1 MMLRA
6 AIVLLCLCIGSAAH
20 AGKRVALVIGNAA
33 YRHAGELA
41 NTRNDA
47 GDMAAAL
54 RTHGFEVLDG
64 IDLDK
69 AALERKIRDF
79 AAALVGADVGVFF
92 YAGHGLQIS
101 GTNYLVP
108 IDAQLRNASA
118 LDFEMV
124 RLDLVQ
130 RTMEREAATNILFL
144 DACRDNPLA
153 PNLARA
159 MGTRSVDI
167 GRGLAPAESG
177 VGTLISFSTQ
187 PGNVALDGTDRN
199 SPFAGAL
206 IKHLRSSKDDLSAIL
221 IAVRNDVMR
230 ETQRRQ
236 VPWEHSALTGRFY
249 FIPSAP
255 AIAVTPPA
263 AVEPPPPPVAALT
276 PPNTVTR
283 TPSIITGA
291 GAMFPYPIYALW
303 SEAYKKESGVGLNY
317 QSVGSRA
324 GIRQILA
331 RTVAFA
337 ASDLPLQ
344 SADLERDGLLQFPAV
359 MGGAVPI
366 VNIEGVKAGDI
377 ALDGAILAKIFLG
390 EIKSWNDPAIQR
402 LNPYVRLPAQP
413 IVAVHRSDAS
423 ATTYVLTHYLSK
435 VSTDWRTK
443 VGADTTVEWRGG
455 IGAKGNDGVA
465 NAVAQTRGAIGYAEY
480 AYARHGKL
488 VFVRMVNREGRAVAP
503 TPASLM
509 AAAANANWEA
519 TPGFGVILT
528 DMPGAESWPF
538 ANASFIVMPKRP
550 EDAAAT
556 RETLKFFTGHPGKI
570 DGVFQ
575 VAGMAPGIFSAFQQ
589 VGRPVPPVADIA
601 GNAASL
607 AFWRDNRSKGYK
619 GSGAAIPPQ
628 KIGIYTMELGLG
640 MLEGRGVKVTDVPF
654 APPAIDDGNL
664 VNWVKPEWTTSTN
677 ALADGPPNAVPI
689 KELLDTY
696 LTKPAP
702 SS

>member
-1 MMLRA
+1 MLEQGRYPLTRGESLIGASYERLRPRPKWATLWQRAESHPAMNSRTGIRGAKAIRRISMLLRA
-6 AIVLLCLCIGSAAH
+6 ATVLLCLCIGSAAH
-20 AGKRVALVIGNAA
+20 AAKRVALVIGNAA

-54 RTHGFEVLDG
+54 RVHGFEVLDG

-130 RTMEREAATNILFL
+130 RTMEREAPTNILFL

-159 MGTRSVDI
+159 MGTRSADI

-177 VGTLISFSTQ
+177 IGTLISFSTQ
-187 PGNVALDGTDRN
+187 PGNVALDGTARN

-206 IKHLRSSKDDLSAIL
+206 IRHLRSSNDDLSSIL

-249 FIPSAP
+249 FIPNP
-255 AIAVTPPA
+255 PGVAVAPPA
-263 AVEPPPPPVAALT
+263 AAEPPLPPVAAL
-276 PPNTVTR
+276 PSPNTVVRSSTV
-283 TPSIITGA
+283 IAGA

-344 SADLERDGLLQFPAV
+344 SADLERDGLVQFPAV

-366 VNIEGVKAGDI
+366 VNIEGVKAGDL

-413 IVAVHRSDAS
+413 IVAVHRCDAS

-443 VGADTTVEWRGG
+443 VGADTAVEWRGG

-465 NAVAQTRGAIGYAEY
+465 NAVAQTKGAIGYAEY
-480 AYARHGKL
+480 AYARHSKL
-488 VFVRMVNREGRAVAP
+488 VYVRMVNRDGRAVAP

-538 ANASFIVMPKRP
+538 ASASFIVMPKRP

-556 RETLKFFTGHPGKI
+556 REALKFFAWAFDKGDLLATEMLYVPSPDTVGGAIQRLWAAEIRDAGGKPL
-570 DGVFQ
+570 
-575 VAGMAPGIFSAFQQ
+575 VA
-589 VGRPVPPVADIA
+589 RP
-601 GNAASL
+601 N
-607 AFWRDNRSKGYK
+607 
-619 GSGAAIPPQ
+619 
-628 KIGIYTMELGLG
+628 
-640 MLEGRGVKVTDVPF
+640 
-654 APPAIDDGNL
+654 
-664 VNWVKPEWTTSTN
+664 
-677 ALADGPPNAVPI
+677 
-689 KELLDTY
+689 
-696 LTKPAP
+696 
-702 SS
+702 

>member
-1 MMLRA
+1 MLRA

-20 AGKRVALVIGNAA
+20 AGKRVALVIGNSA
-33 YRHAGELA
+33 YQHAGELA

-47 GDMAAAL
+47 VDMAAAL

-108 IDAQLRNASA
+108 IDAQLRSASA

-130 RTMEREAATNILFL
+130 RTMEREAPTNILFL

-159 MGTRSVDI
+159 MGTRSADI

-187 PGNVALDGTDRN
+187 PGNVALDGTARN

-206 IKHLRSSKDDLSAIL
+206 IRHLRSSSDDLSAIL

-236 VPWEHSALTGRFY
+236 VPWEHSSLTGRFY
-249 FIPSAP
+249 FIPSPP
-255 AIAVTPPA
+255 AVAVTPPA
-263 AVEPPPPPVAALT
+263 AVEPPSPPVAGLPSPPVAAL
-276 PPNTVTR
+276 PSPNAVVRAPT
-283 TPSIITGA
+283 IITAA
-291 GAMFPYPIYALW
+291 GATFPYPIYALW
-303 SEAYKKESGVGLNY
+303 SEAYKKESGIGLNY
-317 QSVGSRA
+317 QSVGSLA

-331 RTVAFA
+331 RQVVFA

-344 SADLERDGLLQFPAV
+344 SAVLERDGLMQFPAV
-359 MGGAVPI
+359 MGGTIPI
-366 VNIEGVKAGDI
+366 VNIEGVKAGDL
-377 ALDGAILAKIFLG
+377 ALDGAVLAKIFLG

-402 LNPYVRLPAQP
+402 LNPYVRFPAQP

-443 VGADTTVEWRGG
+443 VGADTAVEWRGG
-455 IGAKGNDGVA
+455 IAAKGNDGVA
-465 NAVAQTRGAIGYAEY
+465 NAVARTRGAIGYAEY
-480 AYARHGKL
+480 AYAKHDKL
-488 VFVRMVNREGRAVAP
+488 VFVRLVNRDGRAVAP
-503 TPASLM
+503 TTASLM

-519 TPGFGVILT
+519 TPGFGLILT
-528 DMPGAESWPF
+528 DMPGAESWPLTS
-538 ANASFIVMPKRP
+538 ASFIVMPKQP

-556 RETLKFFTGHPGKI
+556 REALKFLAWAFAKGDRLATEMLYVPMPDNVVGAIQRLWAAEIRDAGGKPL
-570 DGVFQ
+570 
-575 VAGMAPGIFSAFQQ
+575 VA
-589 VGRPVPPVADIA
+589 RP
-601 GNAASL
+601 N
-607 AFWRDNRSKGYK
+607 
-619 GSGAAIPPQ
+619 
-628 KIGIYTMELGLG
+628 
-640 MLEGRGVKVTDVPF
+640 
-654 APPAIDDGNL
+654 
-664 VNWVKPEWTTSTN
+664 
-677 ALADGPPNAVPI
+677 
-689 KELLDTY
+689 
-696 LTKPAP
+696 
-702 SS
+702 

>member
-1 MMLRA
+1 MLRA

-20 AGKRVALVIGNAA
+20 AGKRVALVIGNSA
-33 YRHAGELA
+33 YQHAGELA

-47 GDMAAAL
+47 VDMAAAL

-108 IDAQLRNASA
+108 IDAQLRSASA

-130 RTMEREAATNILFL
+130 RTMEREAPTNILFL

-159 MGTRSVDI
+159 MGTRSADI

-187 PGNVALDGTDRN
+187 PGNVALDGTARN

-206 IKHLRSSKDDLSAIL
+206 IRHLRSSSDDLSAIL

-236 VPWEHSALTGRFY
+236 VPWEHSSLTGRFY
-249 FIPSAP
+249 FIPSPP
-255 AIAVTPPA
+255 AVAVTPPA
-263 AVEPPPPPVAALT
+263 AVEPPSPPVAGLPSPPVAAL
-276 PPNTVTR
+276 PSPNAVVRAPT
-283 TPSIITGA
+283 IITAA
-291 GAMFPYPIYALW
+291 GATFPYPIYALW
-303 SEAYKKESGVGLNY
+303 SEAYKKESGIGLNY
-317 QSVGSRA
+317 QSVGSLA

-331 RTVAFA
+331 RQVVFA

-344 SADLERDGLLQFPAV
+344 SAVLERDGLMQFPAV
-359 MGGAVPI
+359 MGGTIPI
-366 VNIEGVKAGDI
+366 VNIEGVKAGDL
-377 ALDGAILAKIFLG
+377 ALDGAVLAKIFLG

-402 LNPYVRLPAQP
+402 LNPYVRFPAQP

-443 VGADTTVEWRGG
+443 VGADTAVEWRGG
-455 IGAKGNDGVA
+455 IAAKGNDGVA
-465 NAVAQTRGAIGYAEY
+465 NAVARTRGAIGYAEY
-480 AYARHGKL
+480 AYAKHDKL
-488 VFVRMVNREGRAVAP
+488 VFVRLVNRDGRAVAP
-503 TPASLM
+503 TTASLM

-519 TPGFGVILT
+519 TPGFGLILT
-528 DMPGAESWPF
+528 DMPGAELWPLTS
-538 ANASFIVMPKRP
+538 ASFIVMPKQP

-556 RETLKFFTGHPGKI
+556 REALKFLAWAFAKGDRLATEMLYVPMPDNVVGAIQRLWAAEIRDAGGKPL
-570 DGVFQ
+570 
-575 VAGMAPGIFSAFQQ
+575 VA
-589 VGRPVPPVADIA
+589 RP
-601 GNAASL
+601 N
-607 AFWRDNRSKGYK
+607 
-619 GSGAAIPPQ
+619 
-628 KIGIYTMELGLG
+628 
-640 MLEGRGVKVTDVPF
+640 
-654 APPAIDDGNL
+654 
-664 VNWVKPEWTTSTN
+664 
-677 ALADGPPNAVPI
+677 
-689 KELLDTY
+689 
-696 LTKPAP
+696 
-702 SS
+702 

>member
-1 MMLRA
+1 MLRA

-54 RTHGFEVLDG
+54 RMHGFEVLDG

-108 IDAQLRNASA
+108 IDAQLRSASA

-130 RTMEREAATNILFL
+130 RTMEREAPTNILFL

-159 MGTRSVDI
+159 MGTRSADI

-187 PGNVALDGTDRN
+187 PGNVALDGTARN

-206 IKHLRSSKDDLSAIL
+206 IRHLRSSSDDLSAIL

-236 VPWEHSALTGRFY
+236 VPWEHSSLTGRFY
-249 FIPSAP
+249 FIPSPP
-255 AIAVTPPA
+255 AVAVTPPA
-263 AVEPPPPPVAALT
+263 AVEPPSPPVAGLPSPPVAAL
-276 PPNTVTR
+276 PSPNAVVRAPT
-283 TPSIITGA
+283 IITAA
-291 GAMFPYPIYALW
+291 GATFPYPIYALW
-303 SEAYKKESGVGLNY
+303 SEAYKKESGIGLNY
-317 QSVGSRA
+317 QSVGSLA

-331 RTVAFA
+331 RQVVFA

-344 SADLERDGLLQFPAV
+344 SAVLERDGLMQFPAV
-359 MGGAVPI
+359 MGGTIPI
-366 VNIEGVKAGDI
+366 VNIEGVKAGDL
-377 ALDGAILAKIFLG
+377 ALDGAVLAKIFLG

-443 VGADTTVEWRGG
+443 VGADTAVEWRGG
-455 IGAKGNDGVA
+455 IAAKGNDGVA
-465 NAVAQTRGAIGYAEY
+465 NAVARTKGAIGYAEY
-480 AYARHGKL
+480 AYAKHDKL
-488 VFVRMVNREGRAVAP
+488 VFVRLVNRDGRAVAP
-503 TPASLM
+503 TTASLM

-519 TPGFGVILT
+519 TPGFGLILT
-528 DMPGAESWPF
+528 DMPGAESWPLTS
-538 ANASFIVMPKRP
+538 ASFIVMPKQP

-556 RETLKFFTGHPGKI
+556 REALKFLAWAFAKGDRLATEMLYVPMPDNVVGAIQRLWAAEIRDAGGKPL
-570 DGVFQ
+570 
-575 VAGMAPGIFSAFQQ
+575 VA
-589 VGRPVPPVADIA
+589 RP
-601 GNAASL
+601 N
-607 AFWRDNRSKGYK
+607 
-619 GSGAAIPPQ
+619 
-628 KIGIYTMELGLG
+628 
-640 MLEGRGVKVTDVPF
+640 
-654 APPAIDDGNL
+654 
-664 VNWVKPEWTTSTN
+664 
-677 ALADGPPNAVPI
+677 
-689 KELLDTY
+689 
-696 LTKPAP
+696 
-702 SS
+702 